1 MIEEVLLILLFI
13 TGIIILVA
21 FSFIAISELYFNI
34 LEYNLFN
41 NIINSNNTQ
50 NECDKEWILIIYG

>member
-50 NECDKEWILIIYG
+50 NECDKE